1 MLAVLSDYAVLL
13 DASTGAETARYDYG
27 GASLVD
33 VDTAGSGVALLLTGG
48 GDASLILLDNSLAP
62 LAQADAGAAESLCA
76 TRTALYLTA
85 GSLVQCL
92 DYNGALQWEKTLD
105 APPLAI
111 LDASQPLVFTGTE
124 VSVLTQ

>member
-1 MLAVLSDYAVLL
+1 MRAH
-13 DASTGAETARYDYG
+13 
-27 GASLVD
+27 
-33 VDTAGSGVALLLTGG
+33 SG
-48 GDASLILLDNSLAP
+48 
-62 LAQADAGAAESLCA
+62 QCRA

-92 DYNGALQWEKTLD
+92 DYNGDLQWEKTLD